1 MFRAKSRRFKGDEKR
16 TVAVKVLKTKTP
28 SELQE
33 MVEKELQCIY
43 GLTHENIV
51 DMHGICFKMVSEVEG
66 LPPQRRLC
74 FVMELMEGTLDDLLY
89 TEEQKESGPRKSI
102 SNRSSLS
109 AAAGQDV
116 STRRSHSTPHSTPLD
131 NLSADA
137 KGASSKKKNL
147 TKIDMATEL
156 SMNTPV
162 LHVAVRSI
170 VAGMRFLHDK
180 NICHRDLKPAN
191 VLCSRVKGLTKGRA
205 AWKFKLADFGSS
217 MQVKELV
224 LTEYFVLEYPHS
236 LNILYWNI
244 LLTEYFVLEYPY

>member
-1 MFRAKSRRFKGDEKR
+1 VFRAKSSRFKGDEKQ
-16 TVAVKVLKTKTP
+16 TVAVKVLKNENP

-51 DMHGICFKMVSEVEG
+51 DMHGICFKMVSGGEG
-66 LPPQRRLC
+66 LPRQRRLC

-89 TEEQKESGPRKSI
+89 REEQKDSGPRKSV
-102 SNRSSLS
+102 SNSPSLS
-109 AAAGQDV
+109 AAAVEDV
-116 STRRSHSTPHSTPLD
+116 STRRSRSTHSTSFD
-131 NLSADA
+131 SLSADV
-137 KGASSKKKNL
+137 KGASSKKKKL
-147 TKIDMATEL
+147 KKIDMATEL

-191 VLCSRVKGLTKGRA
+191 VLCSRSKGLTKGRT

-236 LNILYWNI
+236 LNILYWSI
-244 LLTEYFVLEYPY
+244 LLTGYFVLEYPY